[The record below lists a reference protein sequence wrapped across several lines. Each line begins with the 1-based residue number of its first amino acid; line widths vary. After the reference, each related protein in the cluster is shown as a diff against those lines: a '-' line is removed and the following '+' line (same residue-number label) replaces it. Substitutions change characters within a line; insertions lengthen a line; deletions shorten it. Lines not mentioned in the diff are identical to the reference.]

1 MTETVPDTSRLTR
14 RSLLHTLLPM
24 SDEQRKGRRAIET
37 GPTGKTVGKN
47 LARLRRNRELTT
59 RQLSAQLEQAG
70 RPIPASG
77 ITRMEQ
83 GERQVTADDL
93 VALAVVLNTS
103 PISLLLPA
111 EWGDA
116 PVELTS
122 ERRLTARTA
131 WRWIRGLSPASDY
144 GVSPSEIVVGPDDEE
159 WEDELDRKYWQL
171 RQDYDA
177 VTLPPELRRVRQ
189 NPASR
194 DADAVTFQVERLV
207 RMAEGKA
214 GDEAFEDQMALTR
227 GAVDRLSTEL
237 ERLAE
242 ERGRR
247 RAQAGGSGG

>member
-1 MTETVPDTSRLTR
+1 MTDEKR
-14 RSLLHTLLPM
+14 RPRPAA
-24 SDEQRKGRRAIET
+24 QY
-37 GPTGKTVGKN
+37 GPVAKAVAVN
-47 LARLRRNRELTT
+47 VERLRKARNKTIYSLSGELN
-59 RQLSAQLEQAG
+59 EIG
-70 RPIPASG
+70 RPITPSA
-77 ITRMEQ
+77 IAKIEKQ
-83 GERQVTADDL
+83 QRQVTVDDL
-93 VALAVVLNTS
+93 VALAVVFNTS

-111 EWGDA
+111 EWGDV

-122 ERRLTARTA
+122 ERRIMARTA

-144 GVSPSEIVVGPDDEE
+144 GVSPSEIVVGPDDDE
-159 WEDELDRKYWQL
+159 WEDDLDRKYWQL

>member
-1 MTETVPDTSRLTR
+1 VAEAV
-14 RSLLHTLLPM
+14 
-24 SDEQRKGRRAIET
+24 A
-37 GPTGKTVGKN
+37 KN
-47 LARLRRNRELTT
+47 VERLRKARNKTIYSLSGELN
-59 RQLSAQLEQAG
+59 EIG
-70 RPIPASG
+70 RPITPSA
-77 ITRMEQ
+77 IAKIEKQ
-83 GERQVTADDL
+83 QRQVTVDDL
-93 VALAVVLNTS
+93 VALAVVFNTS

-111 EWGDA
+111 EWGDM

-122 ERRLTARTA
+122 ERQIMARTA

-144 GVSPSEIVVGPDDEE
+144 GVSPSEIVVGPDDDE
-159 WEDELDRKYWQL
+159 WEDDLDRKYWQL